1 MGKEKWKDFLHM
13 SSFFRSMVQVSHLQI
28 DNGQTPEFLKPFTNM
43 TNHLCITNSTDPNV
57 TESNVTEPNVELI
70 SESISESISEPISEP
85 EYIKNLIQRIEILED
100 KISKLNI

>member
-1 MGKEKWKDFLHM
+1 VGKEKWKDFLQM

-43 TNHLCITNSTDPNV
+43 TNYLCITNSTEPIVEPIVEPISDP
-57 TESNVTEPNVELI
+57 
-70 SESISESISEPISEP
+70 ISEPIVEIKIEP
-85 EYIKNLIQRIEILED
+85 NEDIKNLIRRIEILED